1 MIQIAEHTIEET
13 LINKDGWVLDLG
25 CVNFSFSKE
34 VKKYCNNVLCLDP
47 NPTIKEAPEGVI
59 FENAAIITGDE
70 SEIEFYIYND
80 VQTFSLLNPKQDLFQ
95 LENKIKVRSVN
106 IKSLM
111 EKYGIE
117 KFELIKVDIEGGEY
131 DLLKSWD
138 WSISKQFSVEFHDF
152 RFMNPHYPNNE
163 KYYQEL
169 FSDKLSNFKI
179 ATHELTDHPGFPFGY
194 GRNYWDSL
202 FIEM

>member
-47 NPTIKEAPEGVI
+47 NPTIREVPEGVI

-95 LENKIKVRSVN
+95 LVNKIKVPSVN

-131 DLLKSWD
+131 ELLKSWD

-179 ATHELTDHPGFPFGY
+179 VTHEITDHPGFPLGY